1 MRDIWGFLLQ
11 TLTASGVAVLLL
23 AVKALLR
30 DKLSP
35 RWQFAAW
42 GVLAAA
48 VLVPAG
54 WNGGYALLNW
64 PFFVETAKSILTGA
78 YTVTRVTAPVPLLLG
93 HVPVTVWDW
102 LFLVYA
108 AGVVLTLG
116 RYLLSYL
123 RLRLALRRG
132 SPVPEAQR
140 AQVEAVAKQYGLPTC
155 RCVAVKGFPSAFV
168 CGVFFPVL
176 ALPEGEETDHKVL
189 LHELLHLKYRD
200 TAWGMV
206 IALLR
211 SLHWCNPLLQY
222 CAGRAANDLEE
233 RCDQR
238 SLELLE
244 GEERRDYGRIL
255 LGMANDR
262 CARTPGATT
271 MANGGKNIAQRVE
284 AIARFK
290 KYPAGMG
297 LVSVCVLLLL
307 VSPVALGAKAEGFWE
322 GGRFADKAWEVDAA
336 LASARLTPCT
346 TYAGAFDAYAKAV
359 LEQNGV
365 YRAICTPLEDYA
377 ALAATLKEHT
387 DPPDSWPWPEPHWDP
402 GLPGTVRQNADWY
415 DSGYLYYGVTP
426 VGEEAYE
433 GVLALDL
440 IYPPDYGLE
449 WDGTFIH
456 SWKVLQT
463 VRCEK
468 RGDRWVALPQEDFR
482 LVQGDETVYGNLT
495 MPAREYRAVWG
506 DYTVVVALQ
515 TTSIMENSYGTDSTW
530 GMTIFNHVPVPDG
543 KFAVEERNAVKV
555 IYAGAPWPDG
565 GPAVGVSMTAWD
577 GQGPR
582 PVCLAL
588 EERQFFAESRGDGS
602 SSGAHGDKEWPAG
615 ENELLLS
622 GGGSYRDAD
631 YTWPAAYAADFYLN
645 GEKVAEL
652 TLLPQEGGGAE

>member
-1 MRDIWGFLLQ
+1 MGDIWGFLLQ

-42 GVLAAA
+42 GVLAVA

-64 PFFVETAKSILTGA
+64 PFYVELLRSGLTGEYGA
-78 YTVTRVTAPVPLLLG
+78 LAHVTAPVPLPPG
-93 HVPVTVWDW
+93 HAPVTAADW
-102 LFLVYA
+102 LFLLYA

-116 RYLLSYL
+116 QYLLAYL

-132 SPVPEAQR
+132 SPVPEAQQ

-155 RCVAVKGFPSAFV
+155 RCVAVRGFPSAFV
-168 CGVFFPVL
+168 CGVFSPVL
-176 ALPEGEETDHKVL
+176 ALPEGEETDRKVL

-200 TAWGMV
+200 TAWGV
-206 IALLR
+206 AIALLR

-238 SLELLE
+238 SLEMLE

-290 KYPAGMG
+290 KYPTGMG

-307 VSPVALGAKAEGFWE
+307 AAPLAVGAKAEALSHGLAGFAA
-322 GGRFADKAWEVDAA
+322 AD
-336 LASARLTPCT
+336 LAYARTVPCT

-359 LEQNGV
+359 LAQRSDYRAMCAPLSEQN
-365 YRAICTPLEDYA
+365 
-377 ALAATLKEHT
+377 ALAAPYQTAPLWAWEDMGLT
-387 DPPDSWPWPEPHWDP
+387 EPLRIDE
-402 GLPGTVRQNADWY
+402 
-415 DSGYLYYGVTP
+415 GYQLYNLTQ
-426 VGEEAYE
+426 VGEDAWE
-433 GVLALDL
+433 GLLALTL
-440 IYPPDYGLE
+440 SGVPEGEE
-449 WDGTFIH
+449 WDGTVL
-456 SWKVLQT
+456 SRWKAVQPL
-463 VRCEK
+463 RAEK
-468 RGDRWVALPQEDFR
+468 EGDRWVVIPLGDFR
-482 LVQGDETVYGNLT
+482 FVRGNMTVCGDRA
-495 MPAREYRAVWG
+495 MPSRTYQAVWG
-506 DYTVVVALQ
+506 DYTVCYDLQ
-515 TTSIMENSYGTDSTW
+515 TVSVMENSFAIGGFWST
-530 GMTIFNHVPVPDG
+530 THFEPVPVPDG
-543 KFAVEERNAVKV
+543 QFVVGGRCEARVV
-555 IYAGAPWPDG
+555 YTGAPWPDG
-565 GPAVGVSMTAWD
+565 GPDVGVSLTVWD
-577 GQGPR
+577 GEGPR
-582 PVCLAL
+582 PVCQAL
-588 EERQFFAESRGDGS
+588 EEREQFMKSYADGS
-602 SSGAHGDKEWPAG
+602 SRGSYGDTEWPAG
-615 ENELLLS
+615 ERELSLDC
-622 GGGSYRDAD
+622 GGEDLDAD
-631 YTWPAAYAADFYLN
+631 FTWPAAYAADFYLN

-652 TLLPQEGGGAE
+652 TLLPQEGGAQ